1 MDKLKTNNCFKR
13 LSTYYQANDDEEN
26 TFSLERIF
34 TYGENYN
41 DVIKMFLVFIALYDS
56 CLAYIYKK
64 KDFDKIITYYQK
76 VKTV

>member
-1 MDKLKTNNCFKR
+1 MQGLTIDAQNGR
-13 LSTYYQANDDEEN
+13 I
-26 TFSLERIF
+26 IF
-34 TYGENYN
+34 TTKEPFGELLFSKLSNTGSGENYN